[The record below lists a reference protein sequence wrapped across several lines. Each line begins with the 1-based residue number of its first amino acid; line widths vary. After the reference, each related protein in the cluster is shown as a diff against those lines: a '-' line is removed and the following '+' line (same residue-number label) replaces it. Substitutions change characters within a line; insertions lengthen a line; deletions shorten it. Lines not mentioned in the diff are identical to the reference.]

1 MINQGTNRE
10 KTSNEREGGDI
21 DETTGS
27 INRKTGSDADA
38 SMDPTETYPVI
49 ISVSANTKRQRGS
62 AMAIRVRMIFFIV
75 PVWLWLS
82 IGIWLLSFFC
92 AAHGSL
98 QLGRGKGGS

>member
-62 AMAIRVRMIFFIV
+62 AMAIRVRTIFFIDS
-75 PVWLWLS
+75 VWLP
-82 IGIWLLSFFC
+82 IGVWFLIFFC
-92 AAHGSL
+92 AAHGSF
-98 QLGRGKGGS
+98 QLGRGKGGA

>member
-27 INRKTGSDADA
+27 INKKTGSDADA

-62 AMAIRVRMIFFIV
+62 AMGNSAISIPPKV
-75 PVWLWLS
+75 PTPLPPLNPAKMV
-82 IGIWLLSFFC
+82 
-92 AAHGSL
+92 
-98 QLGRGKGGS
+98 